1 MSDLTEKKEFGRFCR
16 HAENA
21 RLVPIASSLI
31 ADLDTPLTLFFKIN
45 QDREHVF
52 LFESME
58 GGEKWGRYSFI
69 GFQPL
74 VTFESRDRSIEI
86 NTYDNEV
93 PHGRKFT

>member
-1 MSDLTEKKEFGRFCR
+1 MIGPTEKKEFEQFCR
-16 HAENA
+16 RAESA
-21 RLVPIASSLI
+21 RLVPVSTSLI

-74 VTFESRDRSIEI
+74 VTF
-86 NTYDNEV
+86 
-93 PHGRKFT
+93 